1 MTDLETIKNKLRLRL
16 HIQKQFD
23 LKLKLTE
30 KQTEYLNIN
39 IDNLVEKVS
48 NTDEISSNM
57 QKQ

>member
-48 NTDEISSNM
+48 NTNEISSNM